1 VRRLVAAL
9 VLLILSGVARE
20 ARAFEPDGFW
30 YVLVYYQDS
39 ETANTDRWHWDDR
52 VWSFA
57 KKGGGRLEWTEYPI
71 VEFADNSGRFEAARG
86 GRATR
91 VLGKWEPNEAQLADI
106 RDGLAANTRGVKT
119 KTLKPAG
126 GASWTS
132 GEGGSADSALV
143 ITYSETWKIDGLP
156 NAPVFERD
164 DSMGSAAT
172 ESMSGRTVYK
182 TASISAN
189 GDLLEGTFERDGT
202 REGHFRMMRSAP
214 VGEVAKHT
222 QEERHR
228 LQFQRSMATASD
240 ADVMQMFAGQIT
252 LPAAAADK
260 DPKKAHD
267 AIRESVS
274 GVVRASGND
283 ENAAAPLIDRMT
295 TAIEKQFAQGK
306 SLDEVQ
312 KMLTSGQLAR

>member
-1 VRRLVAAL
+1 VRRIIAAL
-9 VLLILSGVARE
+9 ALLILCGVARG

-39 ETANTDRWHWDDR
+39 ETANADRWHWDDR

-57 KKGGGRLEWTEYPI
+57 KKGDRLEWTEYPI
-71 VEFADNSGRFEAARG
+71 VEFADNSGRFEPARG

-91 VLGKWEPNEAQLADI
+91 VLGKWEPNAAQLADI
-106 RDGLAANTRGVKT
+106 HAGLAANPRGVKT
-119 KTLKPAG
+119 KTLRAAAG

-132 GEGGSADSALV
+132 GEGGGADSALV
-143 ITYSETWKIDGLP
+143 VTYSETWKIEGIP
-156 NAPVFERD
+156 NAPVFVRE
-164 DSMGSAAT
+164 DSMGSAET

-182 TASISAN
+182 TASISPS
-189 GDLLEGTFERDGT
+189 GDQLEGTFERDGT

-228 LQFQRSMATASD
+228 LEFQRSMSTASD
-240 ADVMQMFAGQIT
+240 GDVMQMFAGQLT
-252 LPAAAADK
+252 LPLAAADK
-260 DPKKAHD
+260 DPKKAHE
-267 AIRESVS
+267 AIREAVA

-283 ENAAAPLIDRMT
+283 TNSAAPLIDRMT
-295 TAIEKQFAQGK
+295 SAIEKQFAQGK

-312 KMLTSGQLAR
+312 KMLASGQLGQ